1 MKRIKQLVLAGL
13 LSLSSF
19 LVQAACVDSIPATT
33 PTGDFTVH
41 GDGTVTHDKT
51 GLMWKVCSEGQSW
64 SADSCSGTA
73 GTYTWQAALQLP
85 QNLNASGGYAGYTDW
100 RLPNIKEL
108 ASIVELSCYSPA
120 VNATVFPSTS
130 IAGYWS
136 ASPGA
141 DYSSSVAWGVHFNDG
156 AGDGNYRSHVYL
168 VRLVRGGQ

>member
-1 MKRIKQLVLAGL
+1 MKGLIKFVLAGL
-13 LSLSSF
+13 LTVAPIG
-19 LVQAACVDSIPATT
+19 VQAACEVSIPATT

-41 GDGTVTHDKT
+41 GDGTVTHGKT

-64 SADSCSGTA
+64 SVDSCSGSA
-73 GTYTWQAALQLP
+73 GTYNWQAALQLP

-108 ASIVELSCYSPA
+108 ASIVELSCYNPA

-130 IAGYWS
+130 SNYYWS
-136 ASPGA
+136 ASPNAG
-141 DYSSSVAWGVHFNDG
+141 SSSYAWDVSFYSGYGYYRNR
-156 AGDGNYRSHVYL
+156 NYTDR